1 MNTQTHFNFSTRPF
15 IDELKAADKDHIRR
29 LNASKERLLANG
41 DYSAYLRALKTM
53 KVYSK

>member
-1 MNTQTHFNFSTRPF
+1 MNQQPFNFSTRPF